1 MREKKGAENGID
13 MARELRSTSNG
24 KNGAMTFTVTDI
36 VKDASNKKV
45 RKQLGKLKVQKCAI
59 IWYDGYKTKNNKIQV
74 LWDEFIAYMNSRS
87 LKK

>member
-45 RKQLGKLKVQKCAI
+45 RK
-59 IWYDGYKTKNNKIQV
+59 
-74 LWDEFIAYMNSRS
+74 
-87 LKK
+87 